1 MVRLSLL
8 TATMMLSCEGMM
20 FILISY
26 NSPPKDASV
35 KFHLSCDVS
44 LSDPFDGVI
53 PKCLD
58 VSVFV
63 MFVVWSKIILIG
75 ADMNSHSQVSNPH
88 AWFAD

>member
-1 MVRLSLL
+1 MHNWSEENPCGF
-8 TATMMLSCEGMM
+8 S
-20 FILISY
+20 FKIDISY
-26 NSPPKDASV
+26 
-35 KFHLSCDVS
+35 DVS
-44 LSDPFDGVI
+44 FDTIDGVI